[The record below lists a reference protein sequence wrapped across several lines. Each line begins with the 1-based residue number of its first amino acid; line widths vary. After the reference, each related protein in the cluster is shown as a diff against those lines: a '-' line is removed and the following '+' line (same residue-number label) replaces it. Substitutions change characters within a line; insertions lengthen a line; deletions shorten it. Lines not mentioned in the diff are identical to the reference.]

1 VFVAMVGIEHGVDSV
16 ASCLGWRGQVAIV
29 GSIINLESKS
39 TNTMYTIDD
48 GTAQIEVMFW
58 ASGEESEQQIRKN
71 ELWACV
77 LLS

>member
-1 VFVAMVGIEHGVDSV
+1 M
-16 ASCLGWRGQVAIV
+16 

-58 ASGEESEQQIRKN
+58 ASGEESEQQIRKK